1 MFTFWIRESRLGL
14 STDDAVRSGSGRE
27 EFFGIIQRCYLSWI
41 SVRML
46 EYQPKMF
53 LIDQKEKITGVFSTG
68 VTFWIRERIL
78 LGYQP
83 KMLPSINHR
92 EKEDVYLMEQ
102 RENTA

>member
-1 MFTFWIRESRLGL
+1 MLHQW
-14 STDDAVRSGSGRE
+14 SGRE
-27 EFFGIIQRCYLSWI
+27 SLNIRQRCYL
-41 SVRML
+41 L
-46 EYQPKMF
+46 
-53 LIDQKEKITGVFSTG
+53 DQKEKIAGVLSTG
-68 VTFWIRERIL
+68 VTFWIRERTL